1 MSAWHSYKY
10 LSIDICSAPCARLSV
25 PIVFRW
31 SLTFIG
37 CFDPGP
43 WHPLHGESIVVANPL
58 YDELWLGTTCPVHL
72 SLTSMMP
79 PTPVFLLLFLML
91 FLKVHHVSSF
101 HTDWAGNS
109 TDLYKKQPNASSSIF
124 EYCHEVILKDFL
136 LCAASHFSHRSYRS
150 IANSK
155 SSTNC
160 FETNVYTTSGPRL
173 VSTMLGWIIFLSRST
188 ESSPSCPV
196 SSNDVCLATFGSAVD
211 SQCLKN
217 CICLCFVSDGRFL
230 FFSISSIST
239 NSWWALSCRHVY
251 FPWFTAS
258 CHHDRICNIWS
269 LSFHTPYSLG
279 LHFSPLLQ
287 VCKGWDCVIYW
298 PL

>member
-1 MSAWHSYKY
+1 MS
-10 LSIDICSAPCARLSV
+10 
-25 PIVFRW
+25 
-31 SLTFIG
+31 
-37 CFDPGP
+37 
-43 WHPLHGESIVVANPL
+43 
-58 YDELWLGTTCPVHL
+58 
-72 SLTSMMP
+72 
-79 PTPVFLLLFLML
+79 PTPVFLLLILML

-101 HTDWAGNS
+101 HTEWAGNS
-109 TDLYKKQPNASSSIF
+109 TDIYKKWPNASSSIF
-124 EYCHEVILKDFL
+124 EYCHEVCILEAFL
-136 LCAASHFSHRSYRS
+136 LCAASHFSHGRIKS

-160 FETNVYTTSGPRL
+160 FETNVYTASGPRL

-239 NSWWALSCRHVY
+239 NSWWTLSCRHVY

-269 LSFHTPYSLG
+269 LSFHTPYSFG
-279 LHFSPLLQ
+279 LHFFPIVASLQ
-287 VCKGWDCVIYW
+287 RIGLCHILTSVRMIFYTCLDFSIKFCLD
-298 PL
+298 